1 MENRKRTWL
10 VPSAV
15 AAALLIGFLV
25 VPSTLGTAQA
35 MPASSTAAS
44 TQMWAYGG
52 QRWVNTTVELPHA
65 NYTSE
70 AFVGW
75 QVIYTSINTSSTTV
89 ELTAQRTL
97 GVALTAEYCAPS
109 CQNPTE
115 QAHLLISGS
124 EVDFAS
130 ANLSTTGTVDVNGSA
145 AAAVALLNAASSSQA
160 HLSEKLSI
168 SLTGINGTKTAT
180 GSLDVVGAANASVN
194 FGASGLGLVP
204 WTVMPGEQWNA
215 SAAFTSA
222 GAWALNYTWARVGFD
237 GVSTSGTGSPNGS
250 AIGSGVVDLQGTDL
264 GNVTLSNGQSV
275 PRILLVITGPF
286 EDADGIILIPHAYDI
301 FGTASQPY
309 AGASLG
315 GAIATTA
322 EIDFSIDHI
331 HHVVR
336 IVAAA
341 TSYQSSDSSVAPT
354 EVTGSPSLSSSAAPS
369 ATDVQAEPE
378 SVGQAQAASQCYV
391 ANCEVGTTSPST
403 AAPVADSGLLGI
415 AIIGLIAVAVVGTVG
430 LIGLQG
436 RRRARARTTTPPGV
450 VGYSTL
456 PSAPLAT
463 GPDAPGTPPSPSSV
477 NEEPPRSV

>member
-1 MENRKRTWL
+1 MYAYRRIDSVSKDNMENRKRTWL

-52 QRWVNTTVELPHA
+52 QRWVDTTVELPHA

-130 ANLSTTGTVDVNGSA
+130 ADLSTTGTVDVNGSA

-204 WTVMPGEQWNA
+204 WTVMPG
-215 SAAFTSA
+215 
-222 GAWALNYTWARVGFD
+222 
-237 GVSTSGTGSPNGS
+237 
-250 AIGSGVVDLQGTDL
+250 
-264 GNVTLSNGQSV
+264 SNGTH
-275 PRILLVITGPF
+275 P
-286 EDADGIILIPHAYDI
+286 
-301 FGTASQPY
+301 
-309 AGASLG
+309 
-315 GAIATTA
+315 
-322 EIDFSIDHI
+322 
-331 HHVVR
+331 
-336 IVAAA
+336 
-341 TSYQSSDSSVAPT
+341 
-354 EVTGSPSLSSSAAPS
+354 
-369 ATDVQAEPE
+369 
-378 SVGQAQAASQCYV
+378 
-391 ANCEVGTTSPST
+391 
-403 AAPVADSGLLGI
+403 
-415 AIIGLIAVAVVGTVG
+415 
-430 LIGLQG
+430 
-436 RRRARARTTTPPGV
+436 
-450 VGYSTL
+450 
-456 PSAPLAT
+456 
-463 GPDAPGTPPSPSSV
+463 PPSPRRV
-477 NEEPPRSV
+477 PGRSTTHGPG